1 MINDVI
7 ADMFTRI
14 RNALKEKHE
23 YVEIPYSK
31 LKFQITK
38 ILQDSGFI
46 HNYQVNSFDLNKK
59 NINIKLKY
67 KKDGNSLI
75 TKLNRVSKS
84 SKRIYLKKSDIPK
97 VLNGF
102 GISIIS
108 TSKGILTGKD
118 ARINNVGGELI
129 GIVW

>member
-31 LKFQITK
+31 LKFEISK

-46 HNYQVNSFDLNKK
+46 HNFQVNSDDLNKK
-59 NINIKLKY
+59 NINIILKY
-67 KKDGNSLI
+67 KK
-75 TKLNRVSKS
+75 
-84 SKRIYLKKSDIPK
+84 
-97 VLNGF
+97 
-102 GISIIS
+102 
-108 TSKGILTGKD
+108 
-118 ARINNVGGELI
+118 
-129 GIVW
+129 W